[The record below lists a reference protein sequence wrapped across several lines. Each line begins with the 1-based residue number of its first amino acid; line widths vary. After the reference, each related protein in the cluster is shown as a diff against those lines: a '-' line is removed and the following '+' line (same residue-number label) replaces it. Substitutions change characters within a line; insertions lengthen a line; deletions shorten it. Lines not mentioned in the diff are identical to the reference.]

1 MFTWYEF
8 ILLFVIYAFIGWLW
22 EVLISFIQYR
32 RFINRGFLIGPYI
45 PIYGFGG
52 QIATLFFSSLA
63 VGEGLRG
70 VLITVVSTGII
81 CSILEYFTSFIMEK
95 IFNNRW
101 WDYSDMPLN
110 INGRI
115 CLIYSIAFGIGCTL
129 TLRSI
134 NPGIRYLYDLI
145 HLNQLSGI
153 ILIII
158 FSIIIFTDTGLSFNI
173 IAKFKGISNK
183 VKEDSTEKI
192 TTEVKK
198 TVLEKYNILYRRLV
212 DSFPDMKV
220 YNKYLINKFNSF
232 REFNKNLLK
241 KRKRH

>member
-158 FSIIIFTDTGLSFNI
+158 FSII
-173 IAKFKGISNK
+173 
-183 VKEDSTEKI
+183 
-192 TTEVKK
+192 TTFMN
-198 TVLEKYNILYRRLV
+198 Y
-212 DSFPDMKV
+212 F
-220 YNKYLINKFNSF
+220 LI
-232 REFNKNLLK
+232 
-241 KRKRH
+241 